1 VRGEANAACS
11 LVADPISAP
20 SSPSSTAREP
30 PVPTS
35 MPRTG
40 IAGLLFVGILP
51 YLLRCAHPMRVRV
64 DYGVDGLEVELP
76 AERVTVIEPVFRP
89 AVADPHAALVA
100 ALRAPL
106 GRQPLNEIVRPGQ
119 TVAISVCDVTRAQP
133 RREMLT
139 AIFAELPQVRAEDVT
154 ILIATGTHR
163 VNTPAELDAMLGAD
177 IARRYRVV
185 NHDCRDS
192 ASLAFV
198 GTTTTG
204 VDVCLNREWL
214 NADVR
219 ITTGF
224 VEPHFF
230 AGFSG
235 GPKMVAPGLAGL
247 ATVLVLHDA
256 RRIAH
261 PNATW
266 GITEGNPIHDDVR
279 EIAGMIDVHF
289 AVDVTLNREQK
300 ITAVFAGDL
309 FMEHRAACAAAMRD
323 AMRAVAAPF
332 DVVLTSNSG
341 FPLDQNL
348 YQAVKGMSAAAKVV
362 KPGGTIVCA
371 AECRDGLPSHGSYG
385 QVLASQ
391 SSPEKLLAMI
401 TAPGYS
407 TPDQW
412 QVQIQAQL
420 QIKAAVM
427 VKTAGLSPDQVRAA
441 HFQPVD
447 DVGAAVADAMR
458 RAGPG
463 ATLCVLPHGPQTIP
477 YLRGQ

>member
-1 VRGEANAACS
+1 MIGARPAA
-11 LVADPISAP
+11 
-20 SSPSSTAREP
+20 T
-30 PVPTS
+30 
-35 MPRTG
+35 
-40 IAGLLFVGILP
+40 
-51 YLLRCAHPMRVRV
+51 RVRL
-64 DYGVDGLEVELP
+64 DYGVDGLEVDLP
-76 AERVTVIEPVFRP
+76 HERVTIIEPVFRP
-89 AVADPHAALVA
+89 AIADPHAALTA

-106 GRQPLNEIVRPGQ
+106 GRPPLRELVRRGQ
-119 TVAISVCDVTRAQP
+119 TIAISVCDITRAQP
-133 RREMLT
+133 RQEML
-139 AIFAELPQVRAEDVT
+139 AALFAEMPDIRAEDVT

-163 VNTPAELDAMLGAD
+163 TNTPAELEAMLGAD

-185 NHDCRDS
+185 NHDSRDR
-192 ASLAFV
+192 ASHTYV

-204 VDVCLNREWL
+204 VSVSLNRAWMD
-214 NADVR
+214 ADIK

-247 ATVLVLHDA
+247 ETVLVLHDA
-256 RRIAH
+256 QRIGH

-266 GITEGNPIHDDVR
+266 GITEGNPIHDDIR
-279 EIAGMIDVHF
+279 EIARMVGVDF

-309 FMEHRAACAAAMRD
+309 FEEHRAACDAAKHD
-323 AMRAVAAPF
+323 AMRAVEAPF
-332 DVVLTSNSG
+332 DVVLTTNSG

-348 YQAVKGMSAAAKVV
+348 YQAVKGMSAAAKIV

-371 AECRDGLPSHGSYG
+371 AACCDGLPSHGSYG
-385 QVLASQ
+385 QVLD
-391 SSPEKLLAMI
+391 
-401 TAPGYS
+401 S

-412 QVQIQAQL
+412 QVQIQAQV
-420 QIKAAVM
+420 QMKATVM
-427 VKTAGLSPDQVRAA
+427 VKTEGLTPEAVRAA

-447 DVGAAVADAMR
+447 DVSAAVSDALG
-458 RAGPG
+458 RAGPH

-477 YLRGQ
+477 YLR